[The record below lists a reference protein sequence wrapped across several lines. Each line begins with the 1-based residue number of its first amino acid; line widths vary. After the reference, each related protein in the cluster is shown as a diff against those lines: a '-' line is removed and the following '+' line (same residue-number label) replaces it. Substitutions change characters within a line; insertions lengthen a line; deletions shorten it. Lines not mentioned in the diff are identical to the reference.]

1 MGFSAR
7 APASDTT
14 IGVVEAFDVPDDVVI
29 SPPDGILEVSV
40 TPPSRSALFASST
53 ESIFVRVTDG
63 IGVATATINATV
75 SNGGSLTFRNDGVS
89 PDVSP
94 NNSVYSASFNVPTNT
109 TSVTITLVISAPGK
123 VNSTNLVQY
132 DIIPLPT
139 NDNFADSIKVPTSGA
154 IYVSNNRFATTELNE
169 PFHANVTNSAASLW
183 WTWASGFTTN
193 VLVDTGTSL
202 FDTVVAVYTG
212 SQLSALTR
220 VASANDIGTRR
231 QAFVIFQAQ
240 AGVTYK
246 IAVASAARGGTGT
259 LHLRV
264 APGGLPDTSAPVVTV
279 TSPLNGFVFSTN
291 RIVISGTAVD
301 PQPDPSGINRILIS
315 STSSL
320 NPEEV
325 TEVVLTNRPVSALDS
340 TNWSQTIAIA
350 EGLNTIRVTA
360 TDIAGNI
367 SQPATLQVNYLRLDP
382 PNDLFINAI
391 ALTGGS
397 GVKTANT
404 LNAGKE
410 SGEPDHAGNAGGK
423 SAWWTFTP
431 TNDGILTLSTTNST
445 FDTVL
450 GIYLGSR
457 VNTLTPVASDDDA
470 YEGVSF
476 SKITQAVRSNQVY
489 RIAVDGFNG
498 AFGVVFLSYSF
509 AVSNINHLTINTI
522 ENGTVV
528 PGTGD
533 YPHDSTVVLS
543 ALPGANY
550 EFVAWE
556 GDIPSAANPLS
567 IVVNTN
573 YTLTARF
580 RAHVYTD
587 GFESGTLPN
596 PPWSAAGSQPWL
608 VQSSV
613 VSFGQFAAR
622 SGAITHSQFS
632 SLIRSSLTGAGVG
645 SFDYKVSSETNWDW
659 LEFYLN
665 GSLLQRWSG
674 ESGWATYQFAVPAGT
689 NRFEWRY
696 VKDPSNSAGQDA
708 AFIDNLDL
716 PPVLVSLRLLNA
728 TVGGFQVQFQGPASQ
743 SVRIQGSSNLATWQD
758 ISSIILSNGA
768 VFQFTDPQT
777 PYPSYRFYRAVSP

>member
-1 MGFSAR
+1 
-7 APASDTT
+7 
-14 IGVVEAFDVPDDVVI
+14 
-29 SPPDGILEVSV
+29 
-40 TPPSRSALFASST
+40 
-53 ESIFVRVTDG
+53 
-63 IGVATATINATV
+63 
-75 SNGGSLTFRNDGVS
+75 
-89 PDVSP
+89 
-94 NNSVYSASFNVPTNT
+94 
-109 TSVTITLVISAPGK
+109 
-123 VNSTNLVQY
+123 
-132 DIIPLPT
+132 
-139 NDNFADSIKVPTSGA
+139 
-154 IYVSNNRFATTELNE
+154 
-169 PFHANVTNSAASLW
+169 
-183 WTWASGFTTN
+183 
-193 VLVDTGTSL
+193 GTSL

-580 RAHVYTD
+580 R
-587 GFESGTLPN
+587 
-596 PPWSAAGSQPWL
+596 
-608 VQSSV
+608 
-613 VSFGQFAAR
+613 
-622 SGAITHSQFS
+622 
-632 SLIRSSLTGAGVG
+632 
-645 SFDYKVSSETNWDW
+645 
-659 LEFYLN
+659 
-665 GSLLQRWSG
+665 
-674 ESGWATYQFAVPAGT
+674 
-689 NRFEWRY
+689 
-696 VKDPSNSAGQDA
+696 
-708 AFIDNLDL
+708 
-716 PPVLVSLRLLNA
+716 
-728 TVGGFQVQFQGPASQ
+728 
-743 SVRIQGSSNLATWQD
+743 
-758 ISSIILSNGA
+758 
-768 VFQFTDPQT
+768 
-777 PYPSYRFYRAVSP
+777 